1 VGNRFTN
8 SLSESTFKLADA
20 PMPMKLSDRET
31 TATKSQPG
39 SYGSFGVGVED
50 IVILPLVAIAVIV
63 KVVLRALL
71 TILIDIIDWL
81 FPILLQVMRFPL
93 FMIRILGDGIAALLK
108 GVMRFLPIGNMRRQ
122 AWQGFISRNWA
133 WCRQSL
139 SYRAFEEWLHHA
151 FEDGMAWVFR
161 KCRSLTP
168 PAALL
173 VIIGAVLWL
182 PISFG
187 VATLMHAVLVA
198 KAASLP
204 PWMQLLHPVA
214 TVIAK
219 SKLLVLPAY
228 PAAWPQAKRHPVV
241 QAMITFWRHLT
252 TLYLM
257 RKIGY
262 RYRQTESAIGRG
274 LRALAAGTVAVL
286 SALPLSSGIVR
297 RYKEHCEE
305 VSRQPSAPFSDK
317 VTDFFAR
324 WSIKFSPEYYEAK
337 EREAKQQSPA

>member
-1 VGNRFTN
+1 
-8 SLSESTFKLADA
+8 
-20 PMPMKLSDRET
+20 MPMKFSDWET

-50 IVILPLVAIAVIV
+50 IVILPLVAIAFIA
-63 KVVLRALL
+63 KVVQRALL
-71 TILIDIIDWL
+71 TTLIDIIDWL

-93 FMIRILGDGIAALLK
+93 FTIRIIGDGIAALSK
-108 GVMRFLPIGNMRRQ
+108 GVMRFLPIGNVRRQ

-187 VATLMHAVLVA
+187 VATLMHAVLLA

-204 PWMQLLHPVA
+204 SWMQLLHPVA

-317 VTDFFAR
+317 VSNFFAR

>member
-1 VGNRFTN
+1 
-8 SLSESTFKLADA
+8 
-20 PMPMKLSDRET
+20 MPMKLSDRET

-71 TILIDIIDWL
+71 TILIDIIDWV

-93 FMIRILGDGIAALLK
+93 FTIRILGDGIAALLK
-108 GVMRFLPIGNMRRQ
+108 GAMRFLPIGNIRRQ

-173 VIIGAVLWL
+173 VIIGAALWL

-187 VATLMHAVLVA
+187 VATLMHAVLLA

-204 PWMQLLHPVA
+204 SWMQLLHPVA

-262 RYRQTESAIGRG
+262 RYRQTEFGDRRGGGLRLRRPGYRREPPSWSATGGVQCHRG
-274 LRALAAGTVAVL
+274 GDRARTEGARGGDGCRALGAPAVQRHCPALQGAPRRGEPPAICAIQRQSDRLLRALVDQILVGVL
-286 SALPLSSGIVR
+286 
-297 RYKEHCEE
+297 
-305 VSRQPSAPFSDK
+305 
-317 VTDFFAR
+317 
-324 WSIKFSPEYYEAK
+324 
-337 EREAKQQSPA
+337 